1 MKPFQLGVTG
11 GIGSGKSVVCSV
23 LAAMGIPVFN
33 ADASSKKILETDDA
47 VVLSVKELL
56 GPRSYSSSGKA
67 DRKYIASVVFNDV
80 QKLNQLNSILHPA
93 VQRHYISWVEK
104 NKKHEIVAKEAAI
117 MFESGSN
124 IGMDAIAAVIAPAEL
139 RIHRVMQRDNKS
151 SDEVLKIISR
161 QMDETLIVQKSNF
174 IIHNDD
180 HQLVVPQIIRILN
193 TIKPNFT

>member
-23 LAAMGIPVFN
+23 LAAMSIPVFN

-93 VQRHYISWVEK
+93 VQRHYNSWVEK
-104 NKKHEIVAKEAAI
+104 NKEHEIVAKEAAI

-139 RIHRVMQRDNKS
+139 RIHRVVQRDNKS

-161 QMDETLIVQKSNF
+161 QMDESLIVQKSNF

-180 HQLVVPQIIRILN
+180 QQLVVPQIIRILS
-193 TIKPNFT
+193 TIKSNFT